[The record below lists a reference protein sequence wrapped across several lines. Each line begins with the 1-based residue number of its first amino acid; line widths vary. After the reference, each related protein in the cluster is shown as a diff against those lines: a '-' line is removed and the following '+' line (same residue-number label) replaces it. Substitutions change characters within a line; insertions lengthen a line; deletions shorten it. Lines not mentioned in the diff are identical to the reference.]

1 MRGPNY
7 TLKEVNE
14 MIDMFNQG
22 ATYKEI
28 AEMVGRTPISVA
40 NKLNEMGLGV
50 KKRKDPCESDAPEAT
65 DGNAQARQNALNGFT
80 IREMVKN
87 LYDRGVRIKNNKV
100 VVVIEREVNLADC
113 CR

>member
-7 TLKEVNE
+7 TEKEVNE
-14 MIDMFNQG
+14 MVDMFNQG

-28 AEMVGRTPISVA
+28 AEMVGRTKCAVVC
-40 NKLNEMGLGV
+40 KLNEMGLGA
-50 KKRKDPCESDAPEAT
+50 KKHKDPCESDAPGTA

-80 IREMVKN
+80 IQEMVKN